1 MDKSYKLILCDCLDK
16 MKDIED
22 KSIDM
27 ILCDLPYGTT
37 DCKWD
42 IILPFELL
50 WEQYNRITKGN
61 GVIALFG
68 SEPFSTLLR
77 SSNFKKYKYDWYW
90 IKNSPTG
97 YSFCKY
103 QPMRDVENIIIFKN
117 KSTNKYNPQ
126 NLIKLE
132 EPKLK
137 IRKKGQEGLI
147 YEKGNLIN
155 KVYKT
160 EFTNYPRNTLYFK
173 PERKGMHPTAKP
185 VPLLEYLIKTYTN
198 ENEVVLDNCMGSG
211 STGVACLN
219 VNRKFIG
226 IEKEE
231 KYFNIAKERIENHVI
246 NR

>member
-1 MDKSYKLILCDCLDK
+1 MDKNYKLILGDCLEK

-42 IILPFELL
+42 VIIPFDLL
-50 WEQYNRITKGN
+50 WEQYNRITKDN

-77 SSNFKKYKYDWYW
+77 TSNFKKYKYEWYW

-137 IRKKGQEGLI
+137 IRNKGQEGLI
-147 YEKGNLIN
+147 YEKGNLTN

-173 PERKGMHPTAKP
+173 PERKGMHPTQKP
-185 VPLLEYLIKTYTN
+185 VELLEYLIKTYTN
-198 ENEVVLDNCMGSG
+198 EEEIILDNCMGSG
-211 STGVACLN
+211 STGIACIN
-219 VNRKFIG
+219 ANRRFIG
-226 IEKEE
+226 IEKDEN
-231 KYFNIAKERIENHVI
+231 YFNIAKERIENHVI

>member
-1 MDKSYKLILCDCLDK
+1 MIDLRHGDCLEL
-16 MKDIED
+16 MKDIPD

-27 ILCDLPYGTT
+27 VLCDLPYGTT

-42 IILPFELL
+42 VIIPFDLL
-50 WEQYNRITKGN
+50 WEQYNRITKDN

-77 SSNFKKYKYDWYW
+77 SSNFKKYKYEWYW

-147 YEKGNLIN
+147 YEKGNLTN

-173 PERKGMHPTAKP
+173 PERKGMHPTQKP
-185 VPLLEYLIKTYTN
+185 VELLEYLIKTYTN
-198 ENEVVLDNCMGSG
+198 EEEIILDNCMGSG

>member
-1 MDKSYKLILCDCLDK
+1 MDKSYKLILGDCLEK
-16 MKDIED
+16 MKNIED

-42 IILPFELL
+42 VIIPFDLL
-50 WEQYNRITKGN
+50 WEQYNRITKDN

-77 SSNFKKYKYDWYW
+77 SSNLKKYKYEWYW

-147 YEKGNLIN
+147 YGKGNLTN

-173 PERKGMHPTAKP
+173 PERKGMHPTQKP
-185 VPLLEYLIKTYTN
+185 VELLEYLINTYTN
-198 ENEVVLDNCMGSG
+198 EEEIILDNCMGSG
-211 STGVACLN
+211 STGIACIN
-219 VNRKFIG
+219 ANRRFIG
-226 IEKEE
+226 IEKDE